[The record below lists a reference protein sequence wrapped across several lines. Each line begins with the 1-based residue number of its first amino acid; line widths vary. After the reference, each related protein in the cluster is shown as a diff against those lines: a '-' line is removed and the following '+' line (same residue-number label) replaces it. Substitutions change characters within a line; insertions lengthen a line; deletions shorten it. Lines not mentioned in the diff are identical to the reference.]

1 MAVDT
6 VKHTPN
12 KKNSPDAIDVVKL
25 VNDCINQI
33 NEGEKLL
40 GHVNIIIAGKTG
52 VGKSTLINAA
62 FRENLA
68 ETGMGMPVT
77 QSSKIIEQEGMP
89 IRIYDTVGLELTE
102 KTKND
107 TIKDI
112 HDLIQEKLDDNDP
125 DKFIHCMWYCVQ
137 SNSDRL
143 EKPEQDLIADIS
155 KQIPVV
161 LIITKS
167 YLKKHSKEFAE
178 VIRDFNLPVKDIC
191 IVLAQTYDDEEITVE
206 AYGIENLLE
215 VTLNLLPDSAQDAW
229 INAQSSIELKK
240 QKAMQVVKE
249 TVAMSFGAGFIP
261 VPVADII
268 MLIPTEIAMMTR
280 ITNIYG
286 LKITRDK
293 MRRILFIIFGAAG
306 AASAGIFFAKG
317 LLKFVP
323 GLNVTLGG
331 AINGAAAASMTLAFG
346 RTYIFIMEK
355 LLTGEMSEDD
365 LETADGR
372 KKIQKVM
379 RDEMDDEK
387 VDDNFKSMAKD
398 FIKSSTPTE
407 GGIFNRIKNIFS
419 FGKTN

>member
-6 VKHTPN
+6 VKHSP
-12 KKNSPDAIDVVKL
+12 KKNNSPDAIDVVKI
-25 VNDCINQI
+25 VNDCLNQI

-62 FRENLA
+62 FRENMA

-77 QSSKIIEQEGMP
+77 QSSKIIEREGMP

-112 HDLIQEKLDDNDP
+112 HDLIQKKLDDNDP

-143 EKPEQDLIADIS
+143 EKPEQDLITDIS
-155 KQIPVV
+155 KQIPVI

-167 YLKKHSKEFAE
+167 YLKKHSKEFAA
-178 VIRDFNLPVKDIC
+178 VIKNFNLPVKNIC
-191 IVLAQTYDDEEITVE
+191 IVLAQTYDDEEIKVE

-215 VTLNLLPDSAQDAW
+215 VTMEILPETVQDAW

-240 QKAMQVVKE
+240 QKSMQVVKE

-268 MLIPTEIAMMTR
+268 MLIPTEIAMLTR

-293 MRRILFIIFGAAG
+293 MRRILFIMFGAVG
-306 AASAGIFFAKG
+306 AASAGVFFAKG

-355 LLTGEMSEDD
+355 LLTGEMTESDF
-365 LETADGR
+365 ETEEGR
-372 KKIQKVM
+372 ATIQKAM
-379 RDEMDDEK
+379 RVEIEDKK
-387 VDDNFKSMAKD
+387 VDDNFKSMSRN
-398 FIKSSTPTE
+398 FIIGNRPSG
-407 GGIFNRIKNIFS
+407 GGILSRVKNIFG
-419 FGKTN
+419 FGRKK

>member
-6 VKHTPN
+6 R
-12 KKNSPDAIDVVKL
+12 KKISASDAIDVIKL
-25 VNDCINQI
+25 VNDCMNQI

-62 FRENLA
+62 FRDNLA

-77 QSSKIIEQEGMP
+77 QSSKIIEKEGMP

-107 TIKDI
+107 TIQDI
-112 HDLIQEKLDDNDP
+112 NNLIQEKLDDNDP
-125 DKFIHCMWYCVQ
+125 DQFIHCMWYCVQ

-143 EKPEQDLIADIS
+143 EKPEQDLITDIS
-155 KQIPVV
+155 KKIPVV
-161 LIITKS
+161 LVITKS
-167 YLKKHSKEFAE
+167 YLKKHSKEFAA
-178 VIRDFNLPVKDIC
+178 VIKNFNLPVKNIC
-191 IVLAQTYDDEEITVE
+191 IVLAQSYDDEEFKVE

-215 VTLNLLPDSAQDAW
+215 TTLNLLPDSAQDAW

-240 QKAMQVVKE
+240 QKANQVVKE
-249 TVAMSFGAGFIP
+249 TIALAFGAGFVP
-261 VPVADII
+261 LPVANIV
-268 MLIPTEIAMMTR
+268 MLIPTEISMMTR

-293 MRRILFIIFGAAG
+293 MKRILFIMFGAVG
-306 AASAGIFFAKG
+306 AASAGVFFAKG
-317 LLKFVP
+317 LLNFVP
-323 GLNVTLGG
+323 GLNVTIGG

-355 LLTGEMSEDD
+355 LLTGEMTEDD
-365 LETADGR
+365 LESVEGR
-372 KKIQKVM
+372 EQIKKVM
-379 RDEMDDEK
+379 RGEMEDK
-387 VDDNFKSMAKD
+387 KIDDNFKAMSRDM
-398 FIKSSTPTE
+398 IKGSSPS
-407 GGIFNRIKNIFS
+407 GGIFSRIKNLFN
-419 FGKTN
+419 FGRKK